1 LKTTCPDAVWAVKF
15 NDAPSFSAGGS
26 VNEEA
31 VHYNRNGLQLFHSE
45 KLAEAIE
52 FFSKAIQIDPSYPDP
67 YQNRGEILLLQG
79 RLVEGNADLH
89 KAKAL
94 RSGVLKKR
102 ARTTGPV
109 TKYNLREIENVYDK
123 TFAEEPGERKDDTV
137 AFDSDFYDSV
147 FSDDTIETEKLR
159 DGLADEPHD
168 TVGTP
173 AVIEFLGGSR
183 EEVSRLVLFEP
194 SPDEITVIEEN
205 GEKGR
210 RIIPLKGIS
219 CLRLAKMADGFAPL
233 STSSCQVEIIETRDG
248 NIYHEYIPAEQLL
261 QNGLLGLSTKENT
274 RLRYSFFPAG
284 SIKLR
289 YQERYLGEI
298 LLEKR
303 FIADEILK
311 RALEEHQMM
320 RDMQLGKILA
330 RQVNIL
336 SSTIEAA
343 IQKAQDE
350 GKIGLKTGE
359 ILLDAGLVSEEQVL
373 EALELQEK
381 MKRKKLGEFLIEKGI
396 LREKELYI
404 SLAEKFRI
412 PFIELRQYKVS
423 RKILSLLPREVVL
436 QHTVMPIALHDSVL
450 VVATIDPDVSS
461 IRAEV
466 IRHSPIKDVE
476 FVLAQPT
483 HLKNVINVLFQG
495 KKPGNSGS
503 E

>member
-1 LKTTCPDAVWAVKF
+1 M
-15 NDAPSFSAGGS
+15 
-26 VNEEA
+26 NEEA
-31 VHYNRNGLQLFHSE
+31 IHYNRNGLQLFHAE

-89 KAKAL
+89 KAKTL

-102 ARTTGPV
+102 AKPAGSV
-109 TKYNLREIENVYDK
+109 TKYNLREIENVYS
-123 TFAEEPGERKDDTV
+123 TSFAEDPGDRKDETV
-137 AFDSDFYDSV
+137 DFDSDFYDSV
-147 FSDDTIETEKLR
+147 FSDDAIETEKLL
-159 DGLADEPHD
+159 DGLADDLHD

-183 EEVSRLVLFEP
+183 EEVTRLLLFEP

-205 GEKGR
+205 GGHGR
-210 RIIPLKGIS
+210 RIIPLKEIS
-219 CLRLAKMADGFAPL
+219 CLRLAKMADGLAPR

-261 QNGLLGLSTKENT
+261 KNGLLGLSTKENT
-274 RLRYSFFPAG
+274 HLRYSFFPAG

-298 LLEKR
+298 LIEKR

-311 RALEEHQMM
+311 RAIEEHQML

-343 IQKAQDE
+343 IQKARDD
-350 GKIGLKTGE
+350 GKKGLKTGE

-373 EALELQEK
+373 EALEFQEK
-381 MKRKKLGEFLIEKGI
+381 MKSKKLGEFLIEKGI
-396 LREKELYI
+396 LRERELYI

-412 PFIELRQYKVS
+412 PFIELRQCRVS

-436 QHTVMPIALHDSVL
+436 QHMVMPIALQDSVL
-450 VVATIDPDVSS
+450 VVATIEPDVSS

-466 IRHSPIKDVE
+466 IRHSPIKNIE

-483 HLKNVINVLFQG
+483 HLRNVVSVLFQE
-495 KKPGNSGS
+495 KKPGTSRS
-503 E
+503 Q